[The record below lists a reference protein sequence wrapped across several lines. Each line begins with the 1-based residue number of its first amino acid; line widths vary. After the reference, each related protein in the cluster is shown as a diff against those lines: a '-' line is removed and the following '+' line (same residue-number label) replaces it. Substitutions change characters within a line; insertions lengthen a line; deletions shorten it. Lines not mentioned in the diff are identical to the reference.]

1 MLLENQKFA
10 VVDIETTGTN
20 IKEGASIIQIGAVIV
35 QNDKII
41 QQSRLILSGK
51 VRWRIFI
58 TVFYNIVMN
67 MRFLLAGNYL

>member
-1 MLLENQKFA
+1 MDFIPPVLRGRDA
-10 VVDIETTGTN
+10 VAAEEILIN
-20 IKEGASIIQIGAVIV
+20 V

-41 QQSRLILSGK
+41 QQSRLILTGK